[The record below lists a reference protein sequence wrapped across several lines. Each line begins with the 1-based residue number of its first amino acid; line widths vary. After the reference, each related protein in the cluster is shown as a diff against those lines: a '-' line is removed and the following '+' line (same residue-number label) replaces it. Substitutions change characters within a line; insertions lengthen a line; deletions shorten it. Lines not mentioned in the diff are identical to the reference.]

1 MYGSLQSREWRR
13 GEGEVDFEG
22 LSLQD
27 REIQALTG
35 AGWRM
40 GARSGTEQQR
50 NKGRTE
56 FEADFE
62 FFEDR
67 TQYLNYYTDICQTDL
82 GQ

>member
-1 MYGSLQSREWRR
+1 M
-13 GEGEVDFEG
+13 
-22 LSLQD
+22 
-27 REIQALTG
+27 G
-35 AGWRM
+35 AGN
-40 GARSGTEQQR
+40 GTEQQR

>member
-1 MYGSLQSREWRR
+1 M
-13 GEGEVDFEG
+13 
-22 LSLQD
+22 
-27 REIQALTG
+27 G
-35 AGWRM
+35 AG
-40 GARSGTEQQR
+40 SGTEEQR

-67 TQYLNYYTDICQTDL
+67 TQYLNDYTDICQTDL